1 MNKEDLILQIN
12 KIYQA
17 LNTISVQGY
26 NNIKTFGNCMDALQ
40 ELAKNTNSYEDDIQ
54 NMIKEQIKS
63 LTKDVPQFQTGEIVP
78 LDTSKPKPQRIKEE
92 VNNNGEDTGK
102 AI

>member
-26 NNIKTFGNCMDALQ
+26 SNIKTFGNCMEAMQ
-40 ELAKNTNSYEDDIQ
+40 ELAKNVSSYEQ
-54 NMIKEQIKS
+54 EVQSAIKKQIESLAKS
-63 LTKDVPQFQTGEIVP
+63 PQGNGVIPVN
-78 LDTSKPKPQRIKEE
+78 TSKPKPQRIKEE
-92 VNNNGEDTGK
+92 VSNDGKNRSK